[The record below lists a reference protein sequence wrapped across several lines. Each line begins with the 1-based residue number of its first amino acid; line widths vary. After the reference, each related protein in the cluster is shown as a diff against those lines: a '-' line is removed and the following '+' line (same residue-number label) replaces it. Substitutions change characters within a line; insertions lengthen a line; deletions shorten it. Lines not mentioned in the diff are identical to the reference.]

1 MAPVLGYWKIRGLA
15 QPIRLLLEY
24 VGDSYEEHSYGRCDG
39 EKWQNDKHNLG
50 LELPNLPYYKDGN
63 FSLTQSLAILR
74 YIADKHNMIGNT
86 PVERAKISMIEGGLV
101 DLRAG
106 VSRIAYQETFVCIVS
121 TFCLSH
127 TSQEQLKVPY
137 LQQLPS
143 TLRMW
148 SQFLGNNSYLH
159 GSTPTHL
166 DFMFYEAL
174 DVIRYLDPTSVEAF
188 PNLMQFIHRIEAL
201 PNIKA
206 FMESDRFIKWPLNGW
221 SAYFG
226 GGDAPPK

>member
-1 MAPVLGYWKIRGLA
+1 LA

-24 VGDSYEEHSYGRCDG
+24 VGDSYEEHSYGRCDR

-50 LELPNLPYYKDGN
+50 LELPNLPYYKDGD

-86 PVERAKISMIEGGLV
+86 PEERAKISMIEGGLV

-106 VSRIAYQETFVCIVS
+106 VSRIAYQENF
-121 TFCLSH
+121 
-127 TSQEQLKVPY
+127 EQLKIPY
-137 LQQLPS
+137 LQQLPT

-148 SQFLGNNSYLH
+148 SQFLGKNSYLH

-174 DVIRYLDPTSVEAF
+174 DVIRYMDPTSVEAF
-188 PNLMQFIHRIEAL
+188 PNLVQFIHRIEAL

-226 GGDAPPK
+226 GGDAPSK